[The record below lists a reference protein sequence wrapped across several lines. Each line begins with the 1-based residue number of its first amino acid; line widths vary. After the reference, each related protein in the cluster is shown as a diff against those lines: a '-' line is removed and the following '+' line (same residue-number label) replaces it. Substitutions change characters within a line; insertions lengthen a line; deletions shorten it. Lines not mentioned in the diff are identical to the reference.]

1 MEIHQIAKV
10 IDRLK
15 LIDLNQ
21 QEQADS
27 IDVRSSFVNLGS
39 FDNGSVSLIKYAG
52 ETPWERHA
60 DGNEFFLLLEGELL
74 VTLLE
79 ETTTEFL
86 LTKGDI
92 CIIPRNVW
100 HRSKSDSQVT
110 LLALIASEHGPVS
123 TAEDPRI

>member
-1 MEIHQIAKV
+1 MEICQITTA
-10 IDRLK
+10 IDRLR

-21 QEQADS
+21 PKQADS
-27 IDVRSSFVNLGS
+27 IDVRSSFINLGD
-39 FDNGSVSLIKYAG
+39 FDGGSVSLIKYAG

-60 DGNEFFLLLEGELL
+60 DGDEFLLLLDGELK

-79 ETTTEFL
+79 EAATEFL
-86 LTKGDI
+86 LTKGAT

-100 HRSKSDSQVT
+100 HRSLADPQAT